1 MARNRHKDYIFQ
13 KRLALRLPIDSFRF
27 DFRYVFILHTFAPHQ
42 TVFYRGS
49 HESGGTWRQ
58 TPILNDVED
67 IRVIVAYL
75 ASRYGYHVD
84 LVIGHSRGA
93 NVGIY
98 WCCMTEEG
106 RKVSAFVNVSGR
118 YRMEVRCFSVLLLY
132 ALFFSLLSVFGSFSL
147 FCTDV
152 IKPDL

>member
-1 MARNRHKDYIFQ
+1 MWSSSFSRQMMRNRHKDYIFQ

-27 DFRYVFILHTFAPHQ
+27 DFRYVFLSLLVLFFPS
-42 TVFYRGS
+42 TVIRRGT

-67 IRVIVAYL
+67 IRVVAAFL
-75 ASRYGYHVD
+75 SSRYGYHVD
-84 LVIGHSRGA
+84 LVVGHSRGA

-106 RKVSAFVNVSGR
+106 RSVRAFVNVSGR
-118 YRMEVRCFSVLLLY
+118 YRMEVS
-132 ALFFSLLSVFGSFSL
+132 SLV
-147 FCTDV
+147 
-152 IKPDL
+152 